1 VDTGFPKGNA
11 TNIGSG
17 ALCAHGPSGF
27 IINPL
32 GKRSRLGD
40 LTYAGAIW
48 GIAGFAMV
56 LLLAP
61 TVVVLITSF
70 TGEQTL
76 KFPPPTWSLRWYAE
90 LLQSGELIDATW
102 TSLKIAFWATL
113 ICGVLGTAAALGIAR
128 SRSTVAR
135 LLDSLFMSPMVLPA
149 MAFGLALLMVFSLL
163 SVRLSIWT
171 LTVGHIVICTPFVI
185 RMVSAAVQQ
194 LDVALHDCS
203 LSLGASRFYTLRR
216 ITLPLISRGIFA
228 GCFVAFLT
236 SFDHVPVSLFLSD
249 ARTEVLPI
257 KLWQILEA
265 SLDVR
270 VAAVSGVIVIVTLVG
285 LIVAERLFGRGVGVA
300 ERR

>member
-1 VDTGFPKGNA
+1 MR
-11 TNIGSG
+11 
-17 ALCAHGPSGF
+17 H
-27 IINPL
+27 
-32 GKRSRLGD
+32 RLND
-40 LTYAGAIW
+40 LAYTSVIW
-48 GIAGFAMV
+48 AVAAFAMA

-61 TVVVLITSF
+61 TMVVLVTSF

-76 KFPPPTWSLRWYAE
+76 KFPPPTWSVRWYVE
-90 LLQSGELIDATW
+90 LAQSGELIGAAW
-102 TSLKIAFWATL
+102 TSLKVAFWATL
-113 ICGVLGTAAALGIAR
+113 GCGVLGTAAALGIAR
-128 SRSTVAR
+128 SRRLAAR

-171 LTVGHIVICTPFVI
+171 LVIGHIVICTPFVI

-194 LDVALHDCS
+194 LNPVLQDCS
-203 LSLGASRFYTLRR
+203 LSLGASHWYTLRH
-216 ITLPLISRGIFA
+216 ITLPLIRRGIFA
-228 GCFVAFLT
+228 GCFVAFLS

-285 LIVAERLFGRGVGVA
+285 LLLAERLFGLAANVQ